1 MLTLVLTRHGSTARS
16 EPEQHLGQRLD
27 VPLSDQ
33 GRAEAMALGER
44 LQGVSFSRILSSPL
58 LRARESAALMAPG
71 RDPELDHR
79 LLEMDYGRWEGLTYA
94 EIEAADVA
102 VRRRWEA
109 DPGGLACPG
118 GESGEQVARRAGA
131 FLDDLL
137 GWAAGRAGVSDAA
150 PAVEHPCALVVGH
163 STTNRILLALALGLP
178 IRDYRRRFAQA
189 PANLTVLQF
198 PGSRRQGA
206 RLMLANDVSHV
217 RGIRGATW
225 K

>member
-33 GRAEAMALGER
+33 GRAEAMTLGER

-109 DPGGLACPG
+109 DPGALACPG

-137 GWAAGRAGVSDAA
+137 EWAAGQAGVSDAA
-150 PAVEHPCALVVGH
+150 PAVDQPCVLVVGH

-217 RGIRGATW
+217 RGIRGTTW
-225 K
+225 E

>member
-16 EPEQHLGQRLD
+16 EPEQHLGQHLD
-27 VPLSDQ
+27 VPLS
-33 GRAEAMALGER
+33 GRGRGEALALGER
-44 LQGVSFSRILSSPL
+44 LQGLSFHRIFSSPL
-58 LRARESAALMAPG
+58 LRARESAALVAPG
-71 RDPELDHR
+71 REAELDAR
-79 LLEMDYGRWEGLTYA
+79 LLEMDYGRWEGLTYG
-94 EIEAADVA
+94 EIEAVDAA

-109 DPGGLACPG
+109 DPASLACPG

-137 GWAAGRAGVSDAA
+137 GWAASQPRASDATSA
-150 PAVEHPCALVVGH
+150 AEHPRVMVVGH
-163 STTNRILLALALGLP
+163 STTNRILLSMALGLP

-198 PGSRRQGA
+198 TGLREQGA
-206 RLMLANDVSHV
+206 CLMVANDVAHV

-225 K
+225 G